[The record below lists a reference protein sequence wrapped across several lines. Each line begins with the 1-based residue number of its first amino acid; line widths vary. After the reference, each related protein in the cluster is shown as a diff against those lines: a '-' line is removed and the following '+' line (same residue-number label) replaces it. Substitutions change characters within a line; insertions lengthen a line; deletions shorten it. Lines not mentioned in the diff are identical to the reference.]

1 MLFGKNSP
9 FLFPA
14 LILLLLVILTLSSSG
29 ILKKVFGRGEDVT
42 GLSSEVLQTNL
53 RLKILTSNDK
63 LKIKS
68 IIDEENLPESVLMMQ
83 HLDLQRDLRRKN
95 NKIFFECLFEAKG
108 GRSLAKIWLKQ
119 NIKHSVC
126 MQILA
131 DYDFSGTRMEN
142 FLDLLEDKVKAVLEY
157 VKNVWGKVNK
167 VYFWV
172 NPAMIRRIYA
182 VWSVYGALLKDT
194 TVLASFFY
202 LLDDRLWDGSFPS
215 TLAWLLFVSI
225 AIPLLFCALE
235 TAYYRPL
242 VIFGCSSWQRHMAS
256 QPNKIQLRVIQVFI
270 VVCALFLPAFLASA
284 IEEARDKKEKLL
296 EKSKQQFLES
306 EDGSTLNQLD
316 VKLRA
321 INRYIVETNL
331 AMLAFRKEVLSTENS
346 IQLVLQVCILDTHP
360 R

>member
-1 MLFGKNSP
+1 M
-9 FLFPA
+9 
-14 LILLLLVILTLSSSG
+14 
-29 ILKKVFGRGEDVT
+29 FGRGEDVT
-42 GLSSEVLQTNL
+42 TLNSDVLQTNF

-83 HLDLQRDLRRKN
+83 HLDLPRDLRRKN
-95 NKIFFECLFEAKG
+95 NKIFFECLKEMRG
-108 GRSLAKIWLKQ
+108 GSSLAKIWLKQ

-131 DYDFSGTRMEN
+131 DFDFSGTRMQN
-142 FLDLLEDKVKAVLEY
+142 FLDLLEDTAKAVLDY
-157 VKNVWGKVNK
+157 VRSVWAKVNK

-172 NPAMIRRIYA
+172 NPAMIRRVYA
-182 VWSVYGALLKDT
+182 VWSVYGALLKDA

-225 AIPLLFCALE
+225 FIPLLFCALE

-242 VIFGCSSWQRHMAS
+242 VIFGCSSWRRHMS
-256 QPNKIQLRVIQVFI
+256 NQPNKMQLRLIQAFI
-270 VVCALFLPAFLASA
+270 VAFALFLPAFLASA

-296 EKSKQQFLES
+296 EKSKTQFLES
-306 EDGSTLNQLD
+306 EDGSTLNHLD
-316 VKLRA
+316 VKLRS

-331 AMLAFRKEVLSTENS
+331 AMLSFRKEVLSTENS
-346 IQLVLQVCILDTHP
+346 IQLVLQVCILDTNSRKMYFFGKFPGDYADAEPSVHGKP
-360 R
+360 NSLRPSSSL